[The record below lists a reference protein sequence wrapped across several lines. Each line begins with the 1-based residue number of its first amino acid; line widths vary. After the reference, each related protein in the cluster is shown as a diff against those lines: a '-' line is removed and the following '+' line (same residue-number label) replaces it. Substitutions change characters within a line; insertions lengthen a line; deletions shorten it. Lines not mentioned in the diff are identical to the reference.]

1 MSGQEPAADQPKPGA
16 GRKHARPPLLLG
28 LSLVPVLLLGVSL
41 GGCTAGEGM
50 EGMPAEVEAAPPVVR
65 EAYVFAAA
73 HPEVL
78 TQIPCYCGCG
88 AIGHTSNY
96 ACYVSD
102 VEADGT
108 IAYDLHAVG
117 CSICIDITRDT
128 MRMLDQGLG
137 VAQVRA
143 QIDATYSAF
152 GPSNMP

>member
-1 MSGQEPAADQPKPGA
+1 VSWQDTAADQPMTRA
-16 GRKHARPPLLLG
+16 GRKRARPSLLLG
-28 LSLVPVLLLGVSL
+28 LGLVPVLLLGVSL
-41 GGCTAGEGM
+41 GGCTPGAEM
-50 EGMPAEVEAAPPVVR
+50 ERMPAGVEAAPPVVR
-65 EAYVFAAA
+65 EAYIFAAA

-96 ACYVSD
+96 ACYVSAVD
-102 VEADGT
+102 ADGAIT
-108 IAYDLHAVG
+108 YDLHAVD
-117 CSICIDITRDT
+117 CSICVDITRDT
-128 MRMLDQGLG
+128 VRMLDQGLG

>member
-1 MSGQEPAADQPKPGA
+1 
-16 GRKHARPPLLLG
+16 
-28 LSLVPVLLLGVSL
+28 
-41 GGCTAGEGM
+41 M

-65 EAYVFAAA
+65 EAYVFASA

-96 ACYVSD
+96 ACYVSG
-102 VEADGT
+102 VEADGA

>member
-1 MSGQEPAADQPKPGA
+1 MPRV
-16 GRKHARPPLLLG
+16 GRQRARPSLLLG

-41 GGCTAGEGM
+41 GGCTPAQGM
-50 EGMPAEVEAAPPVVR
+50 EGMPAEVEAAPTVVR
-65 EAYVFAAA
+65 EAYIFAAA

-102 VEADGT
+102 VDADGPIT
-108 IAYDLHAVG
+108 YDLHALG
-117 CSICIDITRDT
+117 CSICVDITRDA
-128 MRMLDQGLG
+128 MRMLDNGLS
-137 VAQVRA
+137 VAQIRA

>member
-1 MSGQEPAADQPKPGA
+1 M
-16 GRKHARPPLLLG
+16 RARPSLLLG

-41 GGCTAGEGM
+41 GGCTPGAEM
-50 EGMPAEVEAAPPVVR
+50 QGMPEEVEAAPPVVR

-96 ACYVSD
+96 ACYVSG
-102 VEADGT
+102 VEADGA
-108 IAYDLHAVG
+108 IAYDLHAVD
-117 CSICIDITRDT
+117 CSICVDITRDT

>member
-1 MSGQEPAADQPKPGA
+1 MSWQEPAADQPIAGA
-16 GRKHARPPLLLG
+16 GRKRARPSLLLG
-28 LSLVPVLLLGVSL
+28 MTLVPLLLGVSL
-41 GGCTAGEGM
+41 GGCTPGKGM
-50 EGMPAEVEAAPPVVR
+50 EGMPPEVEAAPPVVR
-65 EAYVFAAA
+65 EAYAFAAA

-102 VEADGT
+102 VEADGVIT
-108 IAYDLHAVG
+108 YDLHAVG
-117 CSICIDITRDT
+117 CSICVDITRDT
-128 MRMLDQGLG
+128 MRMLDEGLG

>member
-1 MSGQEPAADQPKPGA
+1 MSWQDTAADQPMTRA
-16 GRKHARPPLLLG
+16 GRKRARPSLLLG
-28 LSLVPVLLLGVSL
+28 LGLVPVLLLGVSL
-41 GGCTAGEGM
+41 GGCTPGAEM
-50 EGMPAEVEAAPPVVR
+50 ERMPAGFEAAPPVVR
-65 EAYVFAAA
+65 EAYIFAAA

-96 ACYVSD
+96 ACYVSAVD
-102 VEADGT
+102 ADGAIT
-108 IAYDLHAVG
+108 YDLHAVD
-117 CSICIDITRDT
+117 CSICVDITRDT
-128 MRMLDQGLG
+128 VRMLDQGLG